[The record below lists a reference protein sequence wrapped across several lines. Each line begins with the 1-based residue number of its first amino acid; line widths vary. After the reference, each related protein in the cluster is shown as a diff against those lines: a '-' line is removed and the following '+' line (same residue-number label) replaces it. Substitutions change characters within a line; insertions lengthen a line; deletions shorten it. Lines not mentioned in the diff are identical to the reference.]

1 MLTATCFKDALLD
14 GAREVF
20 ETMVF
25 MALAESQPDGPEIC
39 ETALL
44 GSITFKGDLEG
55 CLTIC
60 CGVTCART
68 IAANM
73 LGLEAGEEIGEDGI
87 SDALGEL
94 ANMVMGAVKS
104 RVQVDTGVI
113 EVSIPSVVQGR
124 ELKNSLGEGAHRVV
138 VKANIDEQY
147 GAELSLMYRDIA
159 SGSHKQGPAAA

>member
-25 MALAESQPDGPEIC
+25 MALAEAQPDGPEIG

-44 GSITFKGDLEG
+44 SSITFKGDLEG

-60 CGVTCART
+60 CGETCAQT

-73 LGLEAGEEIGEDGI
+73 LGTGPGEQIPDNGV
-87 SDALGEL
+87 SDALGEM

-104 RVQVDTGVI
+104 RVQGDIGRM

-124 ELKNSLGEGAHRVV
+124 ELRNSMGERAQRVV
-138 VKANIDEQY
+138 VRVNIEEQY
-147 GAELSLMYRDIA
+147 GAEMSLMYREVEPD
-159 SGSHKQGPAAA
+159 GRK